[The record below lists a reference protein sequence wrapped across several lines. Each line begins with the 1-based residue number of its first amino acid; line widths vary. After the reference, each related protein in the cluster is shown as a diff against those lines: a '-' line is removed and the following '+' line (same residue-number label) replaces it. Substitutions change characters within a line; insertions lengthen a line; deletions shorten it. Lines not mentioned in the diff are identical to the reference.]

1 MPYFSDIVKCLKQ
14 NLKVILKMNGLSSRN
29 LNVGLRK
36 FQMIIKKLCTYC
48 MTERIFVGRF
58 ALTAL
63 DIHAKGQNIP

>member
-1 MPYFSDIVKCLKQ
+1 
-14 NLKVILKMNGLSSRN
+14 MNGLSSRN

-36 FQMIIKKLCTYC
+36 FQMIIRKLCTYC